1 MLRFNLEKKIKG
13 GLLAFIAAIILVL
26 GYSVNTSQKSYD
38 NFNGASAL
46 SSRLVMLKDANYAL
60 AMIRAHFNA
69 LLVSEATGQPFS
81 ETRLRD
87 IEKNN
92 NEIRANI
99 SNWLS
104 EPKATK
110 AAETLSVEVGRQF
123 MALVDFNHN
132 GINQLVNGQYQDTD
146 MSADYQNLD
155 MAIDKYIEEVKRIE
169 AGFSEQAKSSRDNLL
184 FVSIVLCI
192 VFILSFFF
200 ISFWFKKSFLGRV
213 QSLSYVFREI
223 SSGNLTVNVPQSQ
236 NDELGVLFNEA
247 SSMKASLLSMISSVK
262 ETSSLIKVSAAE
274 MSAGNQDLSSRTEEQ
289 ASALQ
294 ETAASM
300 EQIKTTVSNNAANAR
315 HADELASGAS
325 KTAHDGA
332 KAMYSVVETMQQ
344 IEQSATRISDI
355 IGVINGIANQTNI
368 LALNAAVEAARAGE
382 QGRGFAVVAS
392 EVRNLAKRS
401 SDAAKEISDLIR
413 ESVENVN
420 NGTKQVQDAG
430 KTIDETVTSITQ
442 VTEIMREISQAS
454 EEQSSGVN
462 QIASAITEMDTVT
475 QQNAVL
481 VEESANITSN
491 MYEQV
496 NQLADAVSMFKT
508 GEQTSSRRLRP
519 AVGKAVSSS
528 KATSSKAAPVERSQ
542 PAVKEDDWAQ
552 F

>member
-1 MLRFNLEKKIKG
+1 MFSFNLEKKIKG
-13 GLLAFIAAIILVL
+13 GLLVFISAIILVL
-26 GYSVNTSQKSYD
+26 GYSVNSSQKSYD

-46 SSRLVMLKDANYAL
+46 SSRLVMLKDANYSL
-60 AMIRAHFNA
+60 AMTRAHFNA
-69 LLVSEATGQPFS
+69 LLVSEASGQPLS
-81 ETRLRD
+81 DSRLRA

-92 NEIRANI
+92 TEIRENI
-99 SNWLS
+99 SSWVS
-104 EPKATK
+104 EPKATRT
-110 AAETLSVEVGRQF
+110 AQTLANEVGRQF
-123 MALVDFNHN
+123 MALVEYNDT
-132 GINQLVNGQYQDTD
+132 GIKQLVNGQYQDED
-146 MSADYQNLD
+146 KSADYQNLD
-155 MAIDKYIEEVKRIE
+155 LAIDTYIEEVKRIE
-169 AGFSEQAKSSRDNLL
+169 SSFSEQAKGSRDNLL
-184 FVSIVLCI
+184 LVSVVLCI
-192 VFILSFFF
+192 VFILSFIF
-200 ISFWFKKSFLGRV
+200 ISLWFKKNFLGRV

-223 SSGNLTVNVPQSQ
+223 SSGNLTVNVPASQ
-236 NDELGVLFNEA
+236 KDELGVLFDEA
-247 SSMKASLLSMISSVK
+247 NSMKSSLLGMISSVK

-315 HADELASGAS
+315 HADELATGAS
-325 KTAHDGA
+325 KTAHNGA

-430 KTIDETVTSITQ
+430 RTIDETVTSITQ

-462 QIASAITEMDTVT
+462 QIATAITEMDTVT

-481 VEESANITSN
+481 VEESSNITSS
-491 MYEQV
+491 MYQQV
-496 NQLADAVSMFKT
+496 NQLTEAVSMFKT
-508 GEQTSSRRLRP
+508 SDQATPKLVRPTVSKVAASSPGATEHTP
-519 AVGKAVSSS
+519 AK
-528 KATSSKAAPVERSQ
+528 
-542 PAVKEDDWAQ
+542 VKEDDWAQ

>member
-1 MLRFNLEKKIKG
+1 MFHFNLEKKIKG
-13 GLLAFIAAIILVL
+13 GLLVFISAIILVL
-26 GYSVNTSQKSYD
+26 GYSVNSSQKSYD

-46 SSRLVMLKDANYAL
+46 SARLVMLKDANYSL

-81 ETRLRD
+81 ESRLRE

-92 NEIRANI
+92 AEIKQNI
-99 SNWLS
+99 SAWVS

-110 AAETLSVEVGRQF
+110 AAETLSHEIGRQF
-123 MALVDFNHN
+123 MALVEFNHS
-132 GINQLVNGQYQDTD
+132 GINQLVNGQYQDSD
-146 MSADYQNLD
+146 MSSDYQNLD
-155 MAIDKYIEEVKRIE
+155 QAIDKYIEEVKKIE
-169 AGFSEQAKSSRDNLL
+169 SSYSNEAKSSRDNLL
-184 FVSIVLCI
+184 FVSVTLCI
-192 VFILSFFF
+192 VFVLSFIF
-200 ISFWFKKSFLGRV
+200 ISLWFKKNFLGRV
-213 QSLSYVFREI
+213 ESLSFVFREI
-223 SSGNLTVNVPQSQ
+223 SSGNLTVNVPDSQ
-236 NDELGVLFNEA
+236 KDELGVLFDEA
-247 SSMKASLLSMISSVK
+247 NAMKSSLLGMISSVK

-413 ESVENVN
+413 DSVENVS

-430 KTIDETVTSITQ
+430 KTIDETVVSITQ

-462 QIASAITEMDTVT
+462 QIATAITEMDTVT

-481 VEESANITSN
+481 VEESANITSS

-496 NQLADAVSMFKT
+496 NQLAEAVSMFKT
-508 GEQTSSRRLRP
+508 GVQASSKLRRP
-519 AVGKAVSSS
+519 AVSKVTSSS
-528 KATSSKAAPVERSQ
+528 PPVAERV
-542 PAVKEDDWAQ
+542 PANIKEDDWAQ